1 MSKSSHV
8 GLAGLSAIAV
18 AYGFGRYGYGLFLP
32 SLRTEFGLSTEW
44 LGLIASGSYAAYLVA
59 LVITGA
65 LAARV
70 GPRPLVITGGLTAAA
85 GTALVAA
92 APNAAVLAVGVLVA
106 ATSAGWTW
114 APFSDAV
121 ATLVPPQRRSRTL
134 AVISTGTTFGL
145 MVAGPVALLTGSA
158 WRVAWVLFAGCA
170 VVVAVWNAWLLPAG
184 AQLDSQHRLPD
195 LRWGWFVCSRSRPLF
210 AVAFSY
216 GLIAAFYYTYAVD
229 LVRASG
235 LPSSSGPLLWAVIG
249 VGGTTGV
256 ITGDLAER
264 FGVRRVLVAC
274 LALLSAAIALLAAVP
289 ASWPAVLASALVYG
303 AAYMPIAALLVVWS
317 ASVFA
322 QQPATGFSATVLVL
336 AVGSIAGPAVLG
348 AIAGQ
353 LGLPAAFFLAAGLTL
368 CTALWRPTEDVRST
382 AAPAPRSDA
391 AP

>member
-1 MSKSSHV
+1 
-8 GLAGLSAIAV
+8 
-18 AYGFGRYGYGLFLP
+18 
-32 SLRTEFGLSTEW
+32 
-44 LGLIASGSYAAYLVA
+44 
-59 LVITGA
+59 
-65 LAARV
+65 
-70 GPRPLVITGGLTAAA
+70 
-85 GTALVAA
+85 
-92 APNAAVLAVGVLVA
+92 VLVA

-274 LALLSAAIALLAAVP
+274 LALLSAAIALLAAAP